1 MASRTITPLP
11 SSLRTQT
18 SPNLSSPFMG
28 VVNSD
33 SIENNNLRNV
43 LKGERV
49 PTVEDRENLERR
61 ILSYDL
67 INRVTMEGTLDL
79 FLSGK
84 TDGEMVKGVHAFFDF
99 SGFTSSVERVTE
111 ENGERAAEDVKKK
124 MDDLFSVID
133 ELVVHLLPSH
143 HLFFQIKTNL

>member
-84 TDGEMVKGVHAFFDF
+84 TGPLFPI
-99 SGFTSSVERVTE
+99 SISNGFTGKFLNKLVKVAILLIIQKSDIQTERS
-111 ENGERAAEDVKKK
+111 A
-124 MDDLFSVID
+124 
-133 ELVVHLLPSH
+133 
-143 HLFFQIKTNL
+143 